1 MSRMEIVYQGHPY
14 SVSVPDPDA
23 FRAEVLEGIAAGTFR
38 WLEVD
43 RGEGLLEPISLLIGP
58 GIGIAMGTPDGPS
71 QDVHSVSPAGV
82 DEAERA
88 LDPLPSDGQH
98 S

>member
-1 MSRMEIVYQGHPY
+1 MSRMEIVYQGLPY
-14 SVSVPDPDA
+14 SLAVSDPDA
-23 FRAEVLEGIAAGTFR
+23 FRAEVLESISSGVYR

-43 RGEGLLEPISLLIGP
+43 RGEGLLEPVTILIGP

-71 QDVHSVSPAGV
+71 QDIHSVPPIGV
-82 DEAERA
+82 DETRDDDES
-88 LDPLPSDGQH
+88 PDGLQV